1 MIWYSI
7 IAGIFFILYS
17 LYIFLSVTE
26 KTKQFAVLF
35 FITGCFALI
44 MSYKN
49 FLLPIRKLS
58 ACISITAFFSAL
70 IIDNIN
76 KSN

>member
-1 MIWYSI
+1 MIWSSF

-17 LYIFLSVTE
+17 LYIFLSVYK
-26 KTKQFAVLF
+26 KTKQSAVLF

-58 ACISITAFFSAL
+58 ACISIAAFFFCTY
-70 IIDNIN
+70 N
-76 KSN
+76 